1 MTLWHLIARV
11 APADRAAV
19 VDALAAL
26 VPMPA
31 SVTRDAV
38 MRLDQEALDQWW
50 DALGLRRHRLV
61 EEVENDGTVVGE
73 LA

>member
-1 MTLWHLIARV
+1 MTLWHLISRV
-11 APADRAAV
+11 PPADRAAV

-26 VPMPA
+26 VAMPA

-50 DALGLRRHRLV
+50 NALGLRDTGWWR
-61 EEVENDGTVVGE
+61 NWKTTVP
-73 LA
+73 